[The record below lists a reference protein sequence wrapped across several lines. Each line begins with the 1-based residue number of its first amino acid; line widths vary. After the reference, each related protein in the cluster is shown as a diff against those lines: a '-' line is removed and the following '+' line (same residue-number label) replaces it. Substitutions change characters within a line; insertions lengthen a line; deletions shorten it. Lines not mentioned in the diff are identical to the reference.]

1 MKKRKKMTPKVR
13 KYLAALKRARSL
25 GSLDRREREA
35 IRKYH
40 GV

>member
-1 MKKRKKMTPKVR
+1 MKRRKKMTPKVR
-13 KYLAALKRARSL
+13 KYLAALKRAKSL
-25 GSLDRREREA
+25 GPLDKRERAA